1 MHQPTMEGQQMSTEN
16 QARPR
21 KGERKIK
28 RTAPEA
34 SLTGQPMPSHQSY
47 HQVVM
52 LIINRDIPAFDAGAL
67 CATLL
72 LELEKEGKAL
82 SDDTYLAIMRVA
94 ACLKKQQADEVTS
107 DLQAREVIRQARG
120 G

>member
-1 MHQPTMEGQQMSTEN
+1 MEGQQMSIEN
-16 QARPR
+16 QAGRR

-72 LELEKEGKAL
+72 LELEKEGEAL
-82 SDDTYLAIMRVA
+82 SDAAYIAIMRVA
-94 ACLKKQQADEVTS
+94 ACLKKQHADEVTS
-107 DLQAREVIRQARG
+107 DIQAREVVRKARTG
-120 G
+120 